1 MADESKVDDGVEK
14 APKHVTVDEESPCP
28 SAPGMGP
35 AGNPSAGTRTAAPS
49 TPSGA
54 DKAKSI
60 AVDDDSVLPIDR
72 EAAWQDRDRATDSGT
87 ASRFLFAD
95 ILQKSSDADLRF
107 GIENG
112 MG

>member
-1 MADESKVDDGVEK
+1 MILWVPQRLSTHNMEPPMSE
-14 APKHVTVDEESPCP
+14 T
-28 SAPGMGP
+28 SARGG
-35 AGNPSAGTRTAAPS
+35 
-49 TPSGA
+49 
-54 DKAKSI
+54 DKPPRGQPLCWH
-60 AVDDDSVLPIDR
+60 DDSVMPIDR